1 MFGRKQRIIET
12 QKALIADLKEDLKKS
27 EDLLE
32 KAETVIDLQN
42 KRLFKLIEVNSAL
55 KACINASN
63 IDFPNSQKG
72 GSDHTGAVNVSDIL
86 NL

>member
-1 MFGRKQRIIET
+1 MFGKKKRIIET
-12 QKALIADLKEDLKKS
+12 QKALIADLREDLKKS

-55 KACINASN
+55 KARLKATD
-63 IDFPNSQKG
+63 IDFPNSEKG